1 MGAGAMTNKEV
12 PPDHSSNQPQEHP
25 PERLPDNSPAN
36 PAETQAVKSMPSAL
50 ANPNLRLYFG
60 GQVVSMIGTW
70 MQQMALSWLIYR
82 LTNSTYMLGVVAFAS
97 QAPTFLLT
105 PFAGIVA
112 DRVNR
117 KRLVII
123 TQSLAML

>member
-1 MGAGAMTNKEV
+1 MSQQV
-12 PPDHSSNQPQEHP
+12 
-25 PERLPDNSPAN
+25 LVAN
-36 PAETQAVKSMPSAL
+36 PRAL
-50 ANPNLRLYFG
+50 DNPNLRLYFA
-60 GQVVSMIGTW
+60 GQVISMIGTW

-82 LTNSTYMLGVVAFAS
+82 LTNSTYMLGLVAFAG
-97 QAPTFLLT
+97 QAPSFLLT

-123 TQSLAML
+123 TQTLAMVQAGLLAVLAFINGLRMVLGWFRAVFGWR